1 MPLAIA
7 LGVDPVIN
15 IVSTTKMDYG
25 EDEFDC
31 AGGIRGK
38 PVEMVRCKTI
48 DLDVP
53 ANAEIIIEG
62 NLSLDPKDATTEGPF
77 AEWMGYYEEPM
88 MLPQLHVTAIT
99 HRKDPLYA
107 TCIVG
112 HPKNDG
118 EVIRFPVIQANN
130 YNKLKRVVAGFRDF
144 VAPWN
149 TRGYKVVVQIDK
161 RYPGWGMQAALAAL
175 STSQGFAS
183 ANIAI
188 AISDDIDPWDQDQ
201 VDWAIATRVD
211 PAIDVVILPSAG
223 VYPLNPAASKRVAID
238 GETGYT
244 EFSFI
249 GKMAI
254 DATKKL
260 ASENRRATGIS
271 VVPDYQSL
279 DLVRRNWKSYGLPG
293 S

>member
-1 MPLAIA
+1 M
-7 LGVDPVIN
+7 
-15 IVSTTKMDYG
+15 T
-25 EDEFDC
+25 
-31 AGGIRGK
+31 
-38 PVEMVRCKTI
+38 
-48 DLDVP
+48 
-53 ANAEIIIEG
+53 
-62 NLSLDPKDATTEGPF
+62 
-77 AEWMGYYEEPM
+77 
-88 MLPQLHVTAIT
+88 LPQFHVTAIT

-112 HPKNDG
+112 HAKNDG

-130 YNKLKRVVAGFRDF
+130 YNNLKRVVAGFRDF

-183 ANIAI
+183 TNKAI
-188 AISDDIDPWDQDQ
+188 AVSEDIDPWDQDQ

-211 PAIDVVILPSAG
+211 PAIDVVILPPAG
-223 VYPLNPAASKRVAID
+223 VYPLNPAASKRMAID
-238 GETGYT
+238 DETGYT

-249 GKMAI
+249 GRMAI

-260 ASENRRATGIS
+260 ASENRRATGTS

-279 DLVRRNWKSYGLPG
+279 ELVRKNWKSYGLPG
-293 S
+293 G